1 MSRRLPQPTAGKAGA
16 DASPATSAGPA
27 GREAAEGQPAPQLFG
42 FLLMPRFSMLPFTS
56 AVEPLRS
63 ANRLAGRSLYR
74 WQVISK
80 DGQPVAASNGIEV
93 VPHAAM
99 SAVERLPN
107 VLVAAGIDA
116 QLLHDEAVFGW
127 LRRLARQ
134 GCRMGALST
143 GTYVLARA
151 GLLEGRRATIHW
163 ENLDGFR
170 EDFPEVEVSGE
181 LYEIDGNRLTC
192 SGGTAALDLM
202 LSLIGL
208 DHGRELAVQVAEQF
222 IHERIRDNHDQQR
235 MGLRSRLGIS
245 HPKLLRVIALMEEHL
260 EEPLTRRELARR
272 AGLSTRQLERLFRR
286 YLSRTPTRY
295 YLELR
300 LHRARALL
308 KQTALSVLDVGLACG
323 FVSASHFS
331 KCYREFFHRTPREER
346 LPPA

>member
-1 MSRRLPQPTAGKAGA
+1 
-16 DASPATSAGPA
+16 
-27 GREAAEGQPAPQLFG
+27 
-42 FLLMPRFSMLPFTS
+42 
-56 AVEPLRS
+56 
-63 ANRLAGRSLYR
+63 
-74 WQVISK
+74 
-80 DGQPVAASNGIEV
+80 
-93 VPHAAM
+93 
-99 SAVERLPN
+99 
-107 VLVAAGIDA
+107 
-116 QLLHDEAVFGW
+116 
-127 LRRLARQ
+127 
-134 GCRMGALST
+134 
-143 GTYVLARA
+143 
-151 GLLEGRRATIHW
+151 
-163 ENLDGFR
+163 
-170 EDFPEVEVSGE
+170 
-181 LYEIDGNRLTC
+181 
-192 SGGTAALDLM
+192 
-202 LSLIGL
+202 
-208 DHGRELAVQVAEQF
+208 VAEQF